1 MKNTNICS
9 DAPPSPG
16 TLHYRMVLQFA
27 RVMRSVTLTTLCTV
41 SRTTAT
47 ASTVTPPAEPACQV
61 GQLTV
66 GLWVIFK
73 ELFSSG
79 CAGSQNCPFGLDCSS
94 DHLCVSTST
103 QNN

>member
-1 MKNTNICS
+1 MCS
-9 DAPPSPG
+9 SDEECNADN
-16 TLHYRMVLQFA
+16 
-27 RVMRSVTLTTLCTV
+27 SVYCV
-41 SRTTAT
+41 QDYSNCFYCDT
-47 ASTVTPPAEPACQV
+47 ASGACLP
-61 GQLTV
+61 GGTIDSRME
-66 GLWVIFK
+66 WAIFK